1 MSKKVKIYA
10 GAVAVG
16 VIVAGGLSVYLFG
29 NDQQNYPI
37 DSPAAITEENPPVE
51 PVAKVESEP
60 VTAPVMPIPETPNGV
75 VERQAQVAKDADDEV
90 KAAPKTV
97 ATRPEW
103 RGPTL
108 EDLEKLR
115 SENALLEAQLKNAEL
130 KTKIASQGGISAGHG
145 NEVSQTNNPAPIGP
159 RVVMIAGGENNYRAN
174 VVMPTGAAISAGV
187 GTLLPGFGV
196 VSAITPNEVIVG
208 RGSARKALP
217 LFGRAADG
225 Y

>member
-16 VIVAGGLSVYLFG
+16 VIVAGGMSVYLFG
-29 NDQQNYPI
+29 NDQQNLPI
-37 DSPAAITEENPPVE
+37 DSPAAITEENTTLE
-51 PVAKVESEP
+51 PTAKVEPEP
-60 VTAPVMPIPETPNGV
+60 VTAPVMAIPATPNGV
-75 VERQAQVAKDADDEV
+75 VEHQTTAPKDADEV
-90 KAAPKTV
+90 KAPPKTV
-97 ATRPEW
+97 AIRPEW

-130 KTKIASQGGISAGHG
+130 KTKIASQGGGVPGAISEGAAAK
-145 NEVSQTNNPAPIGP
+145 SQTPSGP
-159 RVVMIAGGENNYRAN
+159 RVVMISGGENNYRAN
-174 VVMPTGAAISAGV
+174 VVMPSGAAVSAGV
-187 GTLLPGFGV
+187 GTPIPGFGV

-208 RGSARKALP
+208 RGNAKRALP
-217 LFGRAADG
+217 LLNATPDG